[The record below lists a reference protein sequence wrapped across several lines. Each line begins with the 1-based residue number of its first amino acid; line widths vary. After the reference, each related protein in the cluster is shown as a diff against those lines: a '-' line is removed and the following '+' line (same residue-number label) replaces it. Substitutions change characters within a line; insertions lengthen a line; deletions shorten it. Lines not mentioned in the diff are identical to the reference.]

1 MTINCEKLFGPSAKQ
16 ASGKAVRL
24 KCRGHAPDMATT
36 VGMEPDGIF
45 DNIFPRPSCAAQ
57 HQGVWSLSF
66 AFALALLTV
75 IPMTA
80 RSQSQDSF
88 GFSTPESVEGTLK
101 TTAERQS
108 EGTLEDYHAW
118 KKQLESRT
126 GFTFGVDNQT
136 QYFSTNSDK
145 SPSDAA
151 GNVFRVYGT
160 WTATGRGTP
169 NNGALVFKFENRS
182 AIGSK
187 ISPSELGPS
196 LGYAGVLSSTYTDV
210 GWILS
215 NFYWRQ
221 RFANGRGSF
230 VIGQVDNK
238 DYVNVSGLISPWTAF
253 TNYEFEQQA
262 TYGGPAQGLGA
273 ALQWRLNDKW
283 AVLGG
288 FTDAN
293 ADPSDPIESAKDFFD
308 TGETFKHIAI
318 GWSPDWKDRVDQSVQ
333 LTLWHI
339 DEREEAGVEEGHG
352 VSFVAAAKI
361 DKWRPFL
368 RAGYADGGGRP
379 LDRSVSIG
387 TGYDARGGKD
397 LAGIGLNWARAP
409 DNSRDQ
415 FTIEAFYRYDVNDFL
430 QISPTVQYVANPA
443 NDATADNIFLL
454 GLRVRVAF

>member
-1 MTINCEKLFGPSAKQ
+1 MKNGKKPTWLKKSHESVNAACLLCRDPVFNVETGQPIAPVQTSEKTLSRSNGAFIS
-16 ASGKAVRL
+16 
-24 KCRGHAPDMATT
+24 
-36 VGMEPDGIF
+36 
-45 DNIFPRPSCAAQ
+45 
-57 HQGVWSLSF
+57 QGFLSLSF

-80 RSQSQDSF
+80 RSQSQNSL

-101 TTAERQS
+101 ATEDRQS
-108 EGTLEDYHAW
+108 EGGLENYHAW
-118 KKQLESRT
+118 KKELESRT

-136 QYFSTNSDK
+136 QYFSSNSDR

-151 GNVFRVYGT
+151 GNAFRVYGT

-196 LGYAGVLSSTYTDV
+196 LGYAAVLSSTYTDV

-215 NFYWRQ
+215 NLYWRQ

-230 VIGQVDNK
+230 VFGQVDNK
-238 DYVNVSGLISPWTAF
+238 DYVNVSGLISPWIAF
-253 TNYEFEQQA
+253 QNYEFEQQGP
-262 TYGGPAQGLGA
+262 YGGPPQGLGA
-273 ALQWRLNDKW
+273 AFLWRLNDNW
-283 AVLGG
+283 GILGG
-288 FTDAN
+288 FVDAN
-293 ADPSDPIESAKDFFD
+293 GDPSDPIESAKNFFD

-318 GWSPDWKDRVDQSVQ
+318 GWSPDWADRADQSVQ
-333 LTLWHI
+333 LTLWQI

-368 RAGYADGGGRP
+368 RGGYADGGGRP

-415 FTIEAFYRYDVNDFL
+415 FTMEAFYRYDVNDFL

-443 NDATADNIFLL
+443 NDAATDDIFLL